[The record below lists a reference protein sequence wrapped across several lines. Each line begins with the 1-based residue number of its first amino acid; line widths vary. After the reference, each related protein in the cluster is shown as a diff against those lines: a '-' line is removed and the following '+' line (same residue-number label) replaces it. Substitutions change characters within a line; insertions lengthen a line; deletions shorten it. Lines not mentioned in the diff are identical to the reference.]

1 VRAGRRGLGGHY
13 QRGGVWWIRYSY
25 RGDKRRESSGSLNRA
40 DAVRLLKKRLGEMG
54 RGRLIGPDAEHVT
67 LTDLG
72 KMLLDDYG
80 LKGNR
85 TTVRAKQSLAHVTAH
100 FGRDARALDVTADTL
115 VSYAMRRQEEGAK
128 PATVKNELA
137 ARRRAFNLAV
147 RAGRLPQR
155 PAFPII
161 EARNRRT
168 GFFEE
173 SEFRA
178 VLAHLPADVDAVA
191 EFLYWTGW
199 RRGEVLSL
207 EWRHVDFKAGIIRI
221 EDTKNGEP
229 RTLPFKVLPDLAAL
243 IERQRERT
251 SAVEQA
257 RGVIVRH
264 VFHRDGKPV
273 RSFRRAWL
281 SACTAAGLPHR
292 IVHDFRRTSA
302 RNLSRAGVPE
312 GVIMGLCGWKTRSVF
327 DRYRIVNEADLADG
341 LAKLAAANNGSTP
354 EPSKVVRLATGTERA
369 QKERV

>member
-1 VRAGRRGLGGHY
+1 V
-13 QRGGVWWIRYSY
+13 
-25 RGDKRRESSGSLNRA
+25 RESSHSANEA
-40 DAVRLLKKRLGEMG
+40 VAVRLLKKRLGEMG
-54 RGRLIGPDAEHVT
+54 QGKLPGRDAERVT

-85 TTVRAKQSLAHVTAH
+85 TAVRAGQSLAHVYAH
-100 FGRDARALDVTADTL
+100 FGKDARALDVTADAL
-115 VSYAMRRQEEGAK
+115 VGYAMRRQEEGAK

-137 ARRRAFNLAV
+137 ALRRAFNLAV
-147 RAGRLPQR
+147 RADRLPQR
-155 PAFPII
+155 PPFPII
-161 EARNRRT
+161 DARNRRT

-178 VLAHLPADVDAVA
+178 VLAHLPADVAAVA
-191 EFLYWTGW
+191 EFLYWSGW
-199 RRGEVLSL
+199 RKGETLAL
-207 EWRHVDFKAGIIRI
+207 EWRHVDLKAGIIRI

-229 RTLPFKVLPDLAAL
+229 RTLPFKVLPELSAL

-257 RGVIVRH
+257 RGAIVRH

-281 SACTAAGLPHR
+281 TACEEAGLPNR
-292 IVHDFRRTSA
+292 LPHDFRRTAA

-312 GVIMGLCGWKTRSVF
+312 QTIMALCGWKTRSVF
-327 DRYRIVNEADLADG
+327 DRYRIVNERDLADG
-341 LAKLAAANNGSTP
+341 LAKLATASSAAALEAP
-354 EPSKVVRLATGTERA
+354 KVVRLRTGTVRA
-369 QKERV
+369 QKE